1 MDYWLRKI
9 FNKIY
14 ALLHIKTGTIITL
27 VDLVCTKKKTLV
39 FLRGKNR
46 CISRPKKKKKDA
58 YKVCRKDL

>member
-27 VDLVCTKKKTLV
+27 VDLVCIQIV
-39 FLRGKNR
+39 FFFLQKWN
-46 CISRPKKKKKDA
+46 A
-58 YKVCRKDL
+58 YIK

>member
-27 VDLVCTKKKTLV
+27 VDLVCIQIV
-39 FLRGKNR
+39 FFFFCKNGMH
-46 CISRPKKKKKDA
+46 ILNK
-58 YKVCRKDL
+58 